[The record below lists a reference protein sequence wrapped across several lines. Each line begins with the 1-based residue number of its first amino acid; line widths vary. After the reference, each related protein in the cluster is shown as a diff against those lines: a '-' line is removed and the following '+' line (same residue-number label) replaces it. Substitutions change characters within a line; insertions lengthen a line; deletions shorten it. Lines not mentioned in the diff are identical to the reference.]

1 MRDGWVVYVLSK
13 DMVIFPGSSLM
24 CTIDSHPTEET
35 IELYSLG
42 RLAEDLV
49 PPLEEH
55 LLVCERCQGVLRED
69 DIFAHSIKA
78 LSKCKPRPRGNVG
91 A

>member
-1 MRDGWVVYVLSK
+1 MS
-13 DMVIFPGSSLM
+13 
-24 CTIDSHPTEET
+24 TIENHPTEDT

-42 RLAEDLV
+42 RLAQNLV

-55 LLVCERCQGVLRED
+55 LLICERCQGLLRED
-69 DIFAHSIKA
+69 DIFSHSIKA
-78 LSKCKPRPRGNVG
+78 LSKCKPRLSGK